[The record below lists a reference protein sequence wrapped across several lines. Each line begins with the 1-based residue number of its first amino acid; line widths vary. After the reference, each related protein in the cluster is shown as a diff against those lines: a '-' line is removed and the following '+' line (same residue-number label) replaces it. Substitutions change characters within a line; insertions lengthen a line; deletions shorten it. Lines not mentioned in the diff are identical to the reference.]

1 MDVAIVIKTW
11 VNKAL
16 ILAYVT
22 LFCFLGISTKVHAE
36 KLFILDNMITNGNF
50 RIDSNS
56 DGLGD
61 NWGTINSSYKKIEN
75 NYQYA
80 YSDAST
86 YFNVIYQ
93 YLSWNIDHKYYISID
108 MKTNISVLKYFFC
121 NINLNGTNRSIFSKE
136 TTNTEYKH
144 SMIWENTY
152 QTKLSEIKFY
162 LSTTSGKLTIN
173 DYLAI
178 SNVVVIDL
186 TSIFGWGSE
195 PTLQDFELYYL
206 PDLDYFDTYNSFE
219 PEMTTSISDISYSN
233 LNENLKVIDYTKSI
247 IDNDGRNIDLDLS
260 LYFYDINTIPGYV
273 QAYYYKENNHP
284 TMKYNGVEYV
294 LNWVYS
300 DYSQRV
306 LILDLT
312 DEEELI
318 LKKILFNR
326 YIDRGEE
333 YFNFKAEMSY
343 TTAKMWFTIGSK
355 FDLLVDVKS
364 FLLSRETITE
374 NDFNIVNEMY
384 IKTYDQSD
392 NLLLPSLKLDISD
405 LFRTIYVGDFGS
417 KYTNISKFNFEFLL
431 VSPTVSDTY
440 QEENHYFYEIGI
452 FSSDKVLHPSAIESD
467 IDSLWD
473 MKTCD
478 WYQIGCHLSNFA
490 NDVLTTTY
498 NRMNIDA
505 IIAFFDG
512 IIDDVTQ
519 VVDTVPSGVKTV
531 FTVLFAGL
539 GVALIIVI
547 IEKMNR

>member
-1 MDVAIVIKTW
+1 MIKTW

-16 ILAYVT
+16 ILAYMT
-22 LFCFLGISTKVHAE
+22 LFCFLGISTRVDAE
-36 KLFILDNMITNGNF
+36 RLYILDNLVTNGNF
-50 RIDSNS
+50 EIDTNNNGIA
-56 DGLGD
+56 DGFTLANATGEIID
-61 NWGTINSSYKKIEN
+61 GWQVITSTGSTVYFQL
-75 NYQYA
+75 NYYTTFIDGHE
-80 YSDAST
+80 YYVTFD
-86 YFNVIYQ
+86 YQ
-93 YLSWNIDHKYYISID
+93 YLSGNYLPYTLLSFIYEPNQVIYSQDNLINLDIQNVKFNFTASGN
-108 MKTNISVLKYFFC
+108 KTSFHIFTAYSVL
-121 NINLNGTNRSIFSKE
+121 
-136 TTNTEYKH
+136 
-144 SMIWENTY
+144 
-152 QTKLSEIKFY
+152 
-162 LSTTSGKLTIN
+162 TSGLKYRIDNLMIF
-173 DYLAI
+173 
-178 SNVVVIDL
+178 DL
-186 TSIFGWGSE
+186 TGIFGFGYE
-195 PTLQDFELYYL
+195 PSLQDFELYYL

-219 PEMTTSISDISYSN
+219 PDMTTSISDISYSN

-260 LYFYDINTIPGYV
+260 LYFYDINNISGYI
-273 QAYYYKENNHP
+273 QASYYKENNHP

-333 YFNFKAEMSY
+333 YFNLKAETTVY
-343 TTAKMWFTIGSK
+343 TAAKMWFTIGSK

-392 NLLLPSLKLDISD
+392 NLLLPSLKLNIGD

-417 KYTNISKFNFEFLL
+417 QYTNISKFNFEFLL
-431 VSPTVSDTY
+431 TSPDWSIFEPHN
-440 QEENHYFYEIGI
+440 EENHYFYEIGI
-452 FSSDKVLHPSAIESD
+452 FSSDKVLHPSYIESD

-473 MKTCD
+473 MRTCD

-490 NDVLTTTY
+490 NDALTTTY
-498 NRMNIDA
+498 NKLNIDA

-512 IIDDVTQ
+512 TIDDVTQ
-519 VVDTVPSGVKTV
+519 VVDTAPSGVKTV

>member
-1 MDVAIVIKTW
+1 MIKTW

-22 LFCFLGISTKVHAE
+22 LFCFLGISTKVNAE
-36 KLFILDNMITNGNF
+36 RLFIIDNLILNGNF
-50 RIDSNS
+50 VNTSPWSPYYATISAS
-56 DGLGD
+56 DNIL
-61 NWGTINSSYKKIEN
+61 TISDLSAGFGSISQSANYVLEN
-75 NYQYA
+75 
-80 YSDAST
+80 
-86 YFNVIYQ
+86 
-93 YLSWNIDHKYYISID
+93 HKYFIS
-108 MKTNISVLKYFFC
+108 Y
-121 NINLNGTNRSIFSKE
+121 SIFPVNYS
-136 TTNTEYKH
+136 TNYNRIALSNVYEYKAIT
-144 SMIWENTY
+144 SNIWNKITTILQPTQDGGAFIFYPHYSNHIYVTY
-152 QTKLSEIKFY
+152 LK
-162 LSTTSGKLTIN
+162 
-173 DYLAI
+173 
-178 SNVVVIDL
+178 NVMVFDL
-186 TSIFGWGSE
+186 TDIFGYGYE
-195 PTLQDFELYYL
+195 PSLTDFELYYL
-206 PDLDYFDTYNSFE
+206 PDLDYFDTFNSFE
-219 PEMTTSISDISYSN
+219 PEMTTSISDVSYSN
-233 LNENLKVIDYTKSI
+233 LSENLKGIDYTKSI

-260 LYFYDINTIPGYV
+260 LYFYDINTVPGFI

-312 DEEELI
+312 DEQELI

-333 YFNFKAEMSY
+333 YFNLKAETTVL

-384 IKTYDQSD
+384 IKTYDQDD
-392 NLLLPSLKLDISD
+392 NLLLPSLKLNIGD

-417 KYTNISKFNFEFLL
+417 QYTNISKFNFEFLL
-431 VSPTVSDTY
+431 VSPTVYDTY

-452 FSSDKVLHPSAIESD
+452 FSSDKVLHPSFIESD

-473 MKTCD
+473 LKTCD

-490 NDVLTTTY
+490 NDALTTTY
-498 NRMNIDA
+498 NKLNIDA

-531 FTVLFAGL
+531 FTALFAGL

>member
-1 MDVAIVIKTW
+1 MVVVTMIKTW

-22 LFCFLGISTKVHAE
+22 LFCFLGISTKVNAE
-36 KLFILDNMITNGNF
+36 RLFILDNLITNGNF
-50 RIDSNS
+50 ETN
-56 DGLGD
+56 
-61 NWGTINSSYKKIEN
+61 INGFNNQNNAVSSMTWEN
-75 NYQYA
+75 GKLKLTATNNGYMSITTVGQIYEDHIYYLTA
-80 YSDAST
+80 EYTYSRELSYSTNDTLLYVAST
-86 YFNVIYQ
+86 GGQ
-93 YLSWNIDHKYYISID
+93 
-108 MKTNISVLKYFFC
+108 M
-121 NINLNGTNRSIFSKE
+121 
-136 TTNTEYKH
+136 
-144 SMIWENTY
+144 
-152 QTKLSEIKFY
+152 QTGI
-162 LSTTSGKLTIN
+162 LSTTPIIKSTLRTRNADFSGYLMAVIN
-173 DYLAI
+173 SIFMKNGDYILI
-178 SNVVVIDL
+178 DNVMMFDL
-186 TSIFGWGSE
+186 TEIFGWGSE
-195 PTLQDFELYYL
+195 PSLSDFELYYL
-206 PDLDYFDTYNSFE
+206 PDLDYFDTFNSFE
-219 PEMTTSISDISYSN
+219 PEIVTSISDISYSN
-233 LNENLKVIDYTKSI
+233 LNEDLRGIDYTKSI
-247 IDNDGRNIDLDLS
+247 IDNDGRNIDLELS
-260 LYFYDINTIPGYV
+260 LYFYDINTVPGYV

-312 DEEELI
+312 DEQELI

-326 YIDRGEE
+326 YIDRGDE
-333 YFNFKAEMSY
+333 YFHLRAETTVL

-364 FLLSRETITE
+364 FLLSRETITR

-384 IKTYDQSD
+384 IKTYDQDD
-392 NLLLPSLKLDISD
+392 NLLLPSLKLNISD

-417 KYTNISKFNFEFLL
+417 QYTNISKFNFEFLL
-431 VSPTVSDTY
+431 VSPSVSDTD

-452 FSSDKVLHPSAIESD
+452 FSSDKVLHPSFIESD
-467 IDSLWD
+467 IESLWD
-473 MKTCD
+473 TKTCD

-490 NDVLTTTY
+490 NDALTTIY
-498 NRMNIDA
+498 NKLNIDA

-531 FTVLFAGL
+531 FTVLFTGL